1 MQYGEHSRI
10 ATGFRKPFSLNKFSL
25 EKKELAWY
33 DTCPWKARGLL
44 ISSLVQQ
51 IAATAL
57 KRKCVLAQLWQ
68 FQSKKSAQKKKRK
81 EKGGPETGSWPRRRP
96 HIYSAKQWDSF
107 YTWSCPGAVTSSH
120 VTTVYIR
127 CLKWNMQI
135 PQLSGQITLPP
146 PPRYQ
151 QILSFFFFLLHTITQ
166 SILKPYKWTASS
178 SRACAI

>member
-107 YTWSCPGAVTSSH
+107 YTWSCPGAGHLFTCNHSIHPLLEMKHANSS
-120 VTTVYIR
+120 TVRTNYFAFSSEISA
-127 CLKWNMQI
+127 N
-135 PQLSGQITLPP
+135 
-146 PPRYQ
+146 
-151 QILSFFFFLLHTITQ
+151 SFIFFFLLHTITQ